1 MTHISCP
8 LWRHFMR
15 QYCISTS
22 KYMPSCM
29 SFKTQGQNRYV
40 GSQTLH
46 TVGYCAIQSFCL
58 STVMKK
64 SHFTWELISFE
75 INLQMYSKLMVYIV
89 QSLLNSIHMF
99 PSNTCQTYSL
109 PACFHSQYGQQFPC
123 HYSLHCGDVRCESYS
138 SYCEYCLLFLYIQEN
153 NLIHCTFCEIVYNTV
168 INSFVR
174 VCSRSTVDSLHRN
187 MNNKSID
194 YFKMYVFPIFWRT

>member
-40 GSQTLH
+40 GSQTLR

-64 SHFTWELISFE
+64 SHYIWEL
-75 INLQMYSKLMVYIV
+75 NLIRDKLVDEFKIDGVYCLVIIKLYPHV
-89 QSLLNSIHMF
+89 SLQHIPDILPPSLLPQPVWTAISLSLF
-99 PSNTCQTYSL
+99 PTL
-109 PACFHSQYGQQFPC
+109 
-123 HYSLHCGDVRCESYS
+123 
-138 SYCEYCLLFLYIQEN
+138 
-153 NLIHCTFCEIVYNTV
+153 
-168 INSFVR
+168 
-174 VCSRSTVDSLHRN
+174 
-187 MNNKSID
+187 
-194 YFKMYVFPIFWRT
+194 WRRQM